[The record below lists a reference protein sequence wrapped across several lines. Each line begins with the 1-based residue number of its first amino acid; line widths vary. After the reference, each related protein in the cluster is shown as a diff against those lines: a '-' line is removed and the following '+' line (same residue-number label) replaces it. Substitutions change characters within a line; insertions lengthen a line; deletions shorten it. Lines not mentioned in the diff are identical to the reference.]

1 MQPEAK
7 ARLERCATAWQA
19 LVSAIAL
26 IFMGLVIGPGTS
38 ANAEEHLK
46 RLLIIYPDSS
56 ESHAAVIASEAVRNR
71 FSQLASGLTVQ
82 THTEFLDRT
91 QFPSKEHKDR
101 FVQYL
106 SDKFA
111 DSKPDAILAF
121 GADSL
126 EAAVS
131 YRKLLAT
138 NTPIVFCVLPPAG
151 VAVNFEPDMAGIVS
165 EHDVTKTVA
174 LARRLQPNA
183 RNLVVV
189 AGTAAFDRK
198 GALIAQQQLADI
210 EKQLK
215 TRYLVGLPDETVERE
230 LASVPRNS
238 IIVLLSKLTEGPGR
252 GAASGDA
259 ASIISAANAPIY
271 APYSTYFGR
280 GIVGGYMDTFDG
292 MGTQT
297 ADLVLNILSG
307 NESAASGPRRST
319 SQAFRV
325 DARQLERWG
334 LSAHDLPKGTAVA
347 HKPPT
352 LWESHP
358 RIVTATIAMFT
369 AMASVLMA
377 LLVQIARRKLA
388 EANLKD
394 SEKRMRFAAAAA
406 DIGLWQYDIQARRL
420 WSSKH
425 CRAMLGLPVREP
437 LTTAALIGRVHPDD
451 RHVARASIRAATF
464 GTLNDGESE
473 FRVVWPNGETRWLQA
488 RGRTDLDENGEPLRA
503 SGIFR
508 DVTNYKIAQ
517 LEAKHLSQRVLSI
530 QDDERQRIAQDL
542 HDSTSQ
548 HLAAIGLNLIAL
560 KGSKG
565 SCSVLEDIENSLDEA
580 SKELRT
586 FTYLLHPPAL
596 ADDGLI
602 GTLGRYV
609 EGFKR
614 RTNLCVSLR
623 SSGSIDEL
631 SRPAQESILRVVQ
644 EALANVHRHAD
655 ASRAQVHLRRLGD
668 HLHVVVSDD
677 GIGLKASGDAA
688 LGTRLPTGVG
698 IAGMTARMRQ
708 LGGSLHI
715 RSKPNGTIV
724 HAIVPIGA
732 APGVLLERQIAA
744 E

>member
-1 MQPEAK
+1 MALVFLGLSTP
-7 ARLERCATAWQA
+7 ATAQE
-19 LVSAIAL
+19 S
-26 IFMGLVIGPGTS
+26 
-38 ANAEEHLK
+38 LK

-56 ESHAAVIASEAVRNR
+56 ESHAAVLASEAVRSR
-71 FSQLASGLTVQ
+71 FSQLASGAMVQ

-91 QFPSKEHKDR
+91 QFPGKEHKDR
-101 FVQYL
+101 FVHYL
-106 SDKFA
+106 NDKYSDA
-111 DSKPDAILAF
+111 KPHAILAF
-121 GADSL
+121 SADSL
-126 EAAVS
+126 DAAVS
-131 YRKLLAT
+131 YRKLLGSK
-138 NTPIVFCVLPPAG
+138 TPIVFCVLPPAG
-151 VAVNFEPDMAGIVS
+151 TTVNLEPDMAGIIS
-165 EHDVTKTVA
+165 EHDVSKTVA
-174 LARRLQPNA
+174 LARRLQPKA
-183 RNLVVV
+183 RDLVVV
-189 AGTAAFDRK
+189 AGAAAFDRK
-198 GALIAQQQLADI
+198 GAMIAKQQLANV
-210 EKQLK
+210 EKQLS
-215 TRYLVGLPDETVERE
+215 TRYLVGLPDETVQRE
-230 LASVPRNS
+230 LANVSRNT
-238 IIVLLSKLTEGPGR
+238 IIVLLSKLTEAPGR
-252 GAASGDA
+252 GAAAGDA
-259 ASIISAANAPIY
+259 ASIIGAANAPIY

-280 GIVGGYMDTFDG
+280 GIVGGYMDTFEG

-297 ADLVLNILSG
+297 ADLVLNILEG
-307 NESAASGPRRST
+307 RETVASGPRKST

-334 LSAHDLPKGTAVA
+334 LSTQDLPGGAVVA
-347 HKPPT
+347 HKSPT

-377 LLVQIARRKLA
+377 LLVQIGRRKLA

-406 DIGLWQYDIQARRL
+406 DIGLWQYDIPARRL

-437 LTTAALIGRVHPDD
+437 LTTAALISRVHPDD
-451 RHVARASIRAATF
+451 RHLARASIRAATY

-488 RGRTDLDENGEPLRA
+488 RGRTDLDETGEPLRA

-508 DVTNYKIAQ
+508 DITNYKIAQ

-565 SCSVLEDIENSLDEA
+565 SCSVLEDIENSLEEA

-602 GTLGRYV
+602 GTLARYV
-609 EGFKR
+609 EGFRR
-614 RTNLCVSLR
+614 RTNLAVSLR
-623 SSGSIDEL
+623 STGCIEEL
-631 SRPAQESILRVVQ
+631 SRQAQESILRVVQ
-644 EALANVHRHAD
+644 EALANVHRHAK
-655 ASRAQVHLRRLGD
+655 ASCATVHLRRHGG

-677 GIGLKASGDAA
+677 GIGLKASGT
-688 LGTRLPTGVG
+688 LVEGERLPTGVG

-708 LGGSLHI
+708 LGGSLQI
-715 RSKPNGTIV
+715 RCKPTGTVV
-724 HAIVPIGA
+724 HAVVPIGA
-732 APGVLLERQIAA
+732 AQDAVPEHQIAA

>member
-7 ARLERCATAWQA
+7 ARFRRCATAWPALAIAVA
-19 LVSAIAL
+19 LVFL
-26 IFMGLVIGPGTS
+26 GLGAP
-38 ANAEEHLK
+38 ANAQDGLK
-46 RLLIIYPDSS
+46 RLLIVYPDSS
-56 ESHAAVIASEAVRNR
+56 ESHAAVIASEAVRSR
-71 FSQLASGLTVQ
+71 ISQLASGLMVQ

-91 QFPSKEHKDR
+91 QFPGKEHKDR
-101 FVQYL
+101 FVRYL
-106 SDKFA
+106 NDKYG

-126 EAAVS
+126 DAAVG
-131 YRKLLAT
+131 YRKMLGT

-151 VAVNFEPDMAGIVS
+151 AAVNFEPDMAGIVS

-174 LARRLQPNA
+174 LARRLQPKA

-189 AGTAAFDRK
+189 AGAAAFDRK
-198 GALIAQQQLADI
+198 GALIAQQQLADV

-215 TRYLVGLPDETVERE
+215 TRYLVGLPDETVQRE
-230 LASVPRNS
+230 LASVPRNT

-252 GAASGDA
+252 AAAGDA
-259 ASIISAANAPIY
+259 TSIINAANAPIY

-280 GIVGGYMDTFDG
+280 GIVGGYMDTFEG

-297 ADLVLNILSG
+297 ADLVLNILG
-307 NESAASGPRRST
+307 GHEAAASGPRKST

-334 LSAHDLPKGTAVA
+334 LSAQDLPGGAVVT

-358 RIVTATIAMFT
+358 RVVTATIGMFT

-377 LLVQIARRKLA
+377 LLVQIGRRKLA

-406 DIGLWQYDIQARRL
+406 DIGLWQYDIKARRL

-425 CRAMLGLPVREP
+425 CRAMLGLPPREA
-437 LTTAALIGRVHPDD
+437 LTTTAMIAQVHPDD

-473 FRVVWPNGETRWLQA
+473 FRVIWPNGETRWLQA
-488 RGRTDLDENGEPLRA
+488 RGKTDLDENGDPLRA

-517 LEAKHLSQRVLSI
+517 LEAKQLSQRVLSI

-602 GTLGRYV
+602 GTLARYV

-614 RTNLCVSLR
+614 RTNLSISLR
-623 SSGSIDEL
+623 SVGSIEEL
-631 SRPAQESILRVVQ
+631 SRLAQESVLRVVQ

-655 ASRAQVHLRRLGD
+655 ATRAWVQLRRVANR
-668 HLHVVVSDD
+668 LHIVVSDD
-677 GIGLKASGDAA
+677 GIGLKASGDLAQGA
-688 LGTRLPTGVG
+688 RLPTGVG

-708 LGGSLHI
+708 LGGSLQI
-715 RSKPNGTIV
+715 RCKPKGIIV

-732 APGVLLERQIAA
+732 APGALPERQIAA

>member
-1 MQPEAK
+1 MQPDAK
-7 ARLERCATAWQA
+7 ARFRRCVTAWPA
-19 LVSAIAL
+19 LVLIIAL
-26 IFMGLVIGPGTS
+26 VLLGLGTPT
-38 ANAEEHLK
+38 NAQEHLK
-46 RLLIIYPDSS
+46 RLLIVYPDSS
-56 ESHAAVIASEAVRNR
+56 ESHAAVIASEAVRSR
-71 FSQLASGLTVQ
+71 FSQLASGLMVQ

-91 QFPSKEHKDR
+91 QFPGKEHKDR
-101 FVQYL
+101 FVRYL
-106 SDKFA
+106 SDKYNA
-111 DSKPDAILAF
+111 SKPDAILAF

-126 EAAVS
+126 EAVVS
-131 YRKLLAT
+131 YRKLLGT
-138 NTPIVFCVLPPAG
+138 NIPVVFCVLPPAG
-151 VAVNFEPDMAGIVS
+151 AAVNFEPDTAGIVS

-189 AGTAAFDRK
+189 AGAAAFDRK

-215 TRYLVGLPDETVERE
+215 TRYLVGQPEETVQRE
-230 LASVPRNS
+230 LASVPRDT
-238 IIVLLSKLTEGPGR
+238 IIVLLSKLTEAPGR
-252 GAASGDA
+252 GAAGGDA
-259 ASIISAANAPIY
+259 SSIISAANAPIY

-280 GIVGGYMDTFDG
+280 GIVGGYMDTFEG

-297 ADLVLNILSG
+297 ADLVLNILG
-307 NESAASGPRRST
+307 GQEAAASGPRKST

-334 LSAHDLPKGTAVA
+334 LSAQTLPSGTVVA
-347 HKPPT
+347 HKTPT

-377 LLVQIARRKLA
+377 LLVQIGRRKLA

-406 DIGLWQYDIQARRL
+406 DIGLWQYDIQGRRL

-425 CRAMLGLPVREP
+425 CRAMLGLPVREQ
-437 LTTAALIGRVHPDD
+437 LTTAAMIARVHPDD

-473 FRVVWPNGETRWLQA
+473 FRVIWPNGETRWLQA
-488 RGRTDLDENGEPLRA
+488 RGRTDLDESGEPLRA

-565 SCSVLEDIENSLDEA
+565 SCSVLEDIENSLEEA

-602 GTLGRYV
+602 GTLTRYV
-609 EGFKR
+609 EGFRR
-614 RTNLCVSLR
+614 RTNLSVSLR
-623 SSGSIDEL
+623 SAGSLDDL
-631 SRPAQESILRVVQ
+631 SRLAQESVLRVVQ

-655 ASRAQVHLRRLGD
+655 ASRASVRLRRLGNR
-668 HLHVVVSDD
+668 LHIVVSDD
-677 GIGLKASGDAA
+677 GIGLMASGSQAQGA
-688 LGTRLPTGVG
+688 RLPTGVG

-708 LGGSLHI
+708 LGGTLNI
-715 RSKPNGTIV
+715 RCKRKGTIV
-724 HAIVPIGA
+724 HAIVPINA
-732 APGVLLERQIAA
+732 AQAALHERQIAA

>member
-19 LVSAIAL
+19 LALAIAL
-26 IFMGLVIGPGTS
+26 VFLSLGTP
-38 ANAEEHLK
+38 ANAQQHLK
-46 RLLIIYPDSS
+46 RLLIVYPDSS
-56 ESHAAVIASEAVRNR
+56 ESQAAVIASEAVRSR
-71 FSQLASGLTVQ
+71 FSQLGSGLMVQ

-91 QFPSKEHKDR
+91 QFPGKEHKDR
-101 FVQYL
+101 FVRYL
-106 SDKFA
+106 IDKYA
-111 DSKPDAILAF
+111 DAKPDAILAF
-121 GADSL
+121 GADSVD
-126 EAAVS
+126 AVVG
-131 YRKLLAT
+131 YRKMLGT
-138 NTPIVFCVLPPAG
+138 HTPIVFCVLPPAG
-151 VAVNFEPDMAGIVS
+151 AAVSFEPDMAGIVS

-189 AGTAAFDRK
+189 AGAAAFDRK
-198 GALIAQQQLADI
+198 GALIAQQQLADV

-215 TRYLVGLPDETVERE
+215 TRYLVGLPDETVQRE
-230 LASVPRNS
+230 LASVPRS
-238 IIVLLSKLTEGPGR
+238 TIIVLLSKLTDGPGR

-259 ASIISAANAPIY
+259 TSIINAANAPIY

-280 GIVGGYMDTFDG
+280 GIVGGYMDTFEG

-297 ADLVLNILSG
+297 ADLVLNILEG
-307 NESAASGPRRST
+307 DEAAASGPRKST

-334 LSAHDLPKGTAVA
+334 LSAKNLPGGAVVA
-347 HKPPT
+347 HTPPT

-358 RIVTATIAMFT
+358 RIVTATIGMFT

-377 LLVQIARRKLA
+377 LLVQIGRRKLA

-437 LTTAALIGRVHPDD
+437 LSTAAMISRVHPDD

-473 FRVVWPNGETRWLQA
+473 FRVIWPNGETRWLQA
-488 RGRTDLDENGEPLRA
+488 RGKTDLDENGEPLRA

-602 GTLGRYV
+602 GTLARYV

-614 RTNLCVSLR
+614 RTNLSISLR
-623 SSGSIDEL
+623 SAGCIEEL
-631 SRPAQESILRVVQ
+631 SRLAQESVLRVVQ

-655 ASRAQVHLRRLGD
+655 ASRALVQLRRVGNR
-668 HLHVVVSDD
+668 LHVVVSDD
-677 GIGLKASGDAA
+677 GIGLKASGNLAQGA
-688 LGTRLPTGVG
+688 RLPTGVG

-708 LGGSLHI
+708 LGGSLQI
-715 RSKPNGTIV
+715 RCKPKGTIV

-732 APGVLLERQIAA
+732 AQGAVPARQIAA

>member
-7 ARLERCATAWQA
+7 ARFRRCATAWPA
-19 LVSAIAL
+19 LAIAVAL
-26 IFMGLVIGPGTS
+26 FFLGLGAP
-38 ANAEEHLK
+38 ANAQEGLK
-46 RLLIIYPDSS
+46 RLLIVYPDSS
-56 ESHAAVIASEAVRNR
+56 ESHAAVIASEAVRSR
-71 FSQLASGLTVQ
+71 ISQLASGLMVQ

-91 QFPSKEHKDR
+91 QFPGKEHKDR
-101 FVQYL
+101 FVRYL
-106 SDKFA
+106 NDKYG

-126 EAAVS
+126 DAAVG
-131 YRKLLAT
+131 YRKILGT
-138 NTPIVFCVLPPAG
+138 NIPIVFCVLPPAG
-151 VAVNFEPDMAGIVS
+151 AAVSFEPDMAGIVS

-174 LARRLQPNA
+174 LARRLQPKA

-189 AGTAAFDRK
+189 AGAAAFDRK
-198 GALIAQQQLADI
+198 GALIAQQQLADV

-215 TRYLVGLPDETVERE
+215 TRYLVGLPDETVQRE
-230 LASVPRNS
+230 LASVPRNT

-252 GAASGDA
+252 AAAGDA
-259 ASIISAANAPIY
+259 TSIINAANAPIY

-280 GIVGGYMDTFDG
+280 GIVGGYMDTFEG

-297 ADLVLNILSG
+297 ADLVLNILG
-307 NESAASGPRRST
+307 GHEAAASGPRKST

-334 LSAHDLPKGTAVA
+334 LSAQDLPAGAVVT

-358 RIVTATIAMFT
+358 RVVTATIGMFT

-377 LLVQIARRKLA
+377 LLVQIGRRKLA

-406 DIGLWQYDIQARRL
+406 DIGLWQYDIKARRL

-425 CRAMLGLPVREP
+425 CRAMLGLPPREA
-437 LTTAALIGRVHPDD
+437 LTTTAMIAQVHPDD

-473 FRVVWPNGETRWLQA
+473 FRVIWPNGETRWLQA
-488 RGRTDLDENGEPLRA
+488 RGKTDLDENGDPLRA

-517 LEAKHLSQRVLSI
+517 LEAKQLSQRVLSI

-596 ADDGLI
+596 ADDGLL
-602 GTLGRYV
+602 GTLARYV

-614 RTNLCVSLR
+614 RTNLSISLR
-623 SSGSIDEL
+623 SAGSIEEL
-631 SRPAQESILRVVQ
+631 SRLAQESVLRVVQ

-655 ASRAQVHLRRLGD
+655 ATRAWVQLRRVGNR
-668 HLHVVVSDD
+668 LHVVVSDD
-677 GIGLKASGDAA
+677 GIGLKASGDLAQGA
-688 LGTRLPTGVG
+688 RLPTGVG

-708 LGGSLHI
+708 LGGSLQI
-715 RSKPNGTIV
+715 RCKPKGIIV

-732 APGVLLERQIAA
+732 APGALPERQIAA